1 MFKKDGL
8 LKLTKEELKNVAKEY
23 NIKAV
28 LAKKKAEII
37 DAILKTQVSV
47 FHDFLARELSFHNDI
62 IEPTKGKRKPPESA
76 FRYIAAKE
84 FKFHD
89 DIIEPSRR
97 EREPPYSVTETR
109 SRFAQKYN
117 TTEVDYIIK
126 INKIMEVENAIN
138 AMIAHAKKQGNY
150 KEGDKMRIVAST
162 RISTA
167 TCPNM

>member
-1 MFKKDGL
+1 MVSQAKEYNLKGYTKWNKQQLISFLSKAKKLLFKKDGL

-84 FKFHD
+84 FKFHND
-89 DIIEPSRR
+89 VIEPSRGK
-97 EREPPYSVTETR
+97 REPAYSVTETR
-109 SRFAQKYN
+109 SRFIQKYN
-117 TTEVDYIIK
+117 TT
-126 INKIMEVENAIN
+126 
-138 AMIAHAKKQGNY
+138 
-150 KEGDKMRIVAST
+150 
-162 RISTA
+162 
-167 TCPNM
+167 